1 MNTIF
6 EKNFCNQMLTYKVG
20 LKFINKILKNMG
32 KKRIGKLI
40 DFIDIDIRGI
50 NSDLNL
56 KMFNL
61 MEFKLLVNFN
71 IFSYQ
76 SYRKRFI
83 KMCPLSFID
92 LIALEFG
99 YKLRYK
105 YRDGVF
111 LYSIVDVDR
120 LV

>member
-1 MNTIF
+1 
-6 EKNFCNQMLTYKVG
+6 
-20 LKFINKILKNMG
+20 
-32 KKRIGKLI
+32 
-40 DFIDIDIRGI
+40 
-50 NSDLNL
+50 
-56 KMFNL
+56 
-61 MEFKLLVNFN
+61 
-71 IFSYQ
+71 
-76 SYRKRFI
+76 
-83 KMCPLSFID
+83 MCPLSFID